1 MITIIRISKGKG
13 PFYEVDFSNGESLRV
28 SEDLLVRFRLLKG
41 KEVTEEE
48 LTEIKKSSGFDIG
61 LQQAMNYISYQL
73 RSEKEVRTYLKD
85 KEINLEDRHLV
96 VQRLKELNL
105 LDDRTYGESYLRT
118 QIRLGD
124 KGPSVI
130 SQQLKQKGLSEE
142 VIQEVMPLY
151 TEEKQFDVGY
161 HTAEK
166 ALRRFQGKS
175 HKEMMQK
182 LSLHLMQK
190 GFRQPVI
197 QLILDELPTDRGDEE
212 ENAAL
217 QKEGQRLL
225 RRHQRLPL
233 NKRKMKI
240 KQGLYQ
246 KGFALDAIQQ
256 FLDEEVMDE

>member
-1 MITIIRISKGKG
+1 
-13 PFYEVDFSNGESLRV
+13 
-28 SEDLLVRFRLLKG
+28 
-41 KEVTEEE
+41 
-48 LTEIKKSSGFDIG
+48 
-61 LQQAMNYISYQL
+61 
-73 RSEKEVRTYLKD
+73 
-85 KEINLEDRHLV
+85 
-96 VQRLKELNL
+96 
-105 LDDRTYGESYLRT
+105 
-118 QIRLGD
+118 
-124 KGPSVI
+124 
-130 SQQLKQKGLSEE
+130 
-142 VIQEVMPLY
+142 
-151 TEEKQFDVGY
+151 
-161 HTAEK
+161 
-166 ALRRFQGKS
+166 
-175 HKEMMQK
+175 MMQK